1 MIRLCEPAILTPSCS
16 VILRPFALRS
26 GDPSLC
32 NLAALR
38 PCDHCPCNPATL
50 QPGDL
55 DNLHYCE
62 RGAPGNPRHCDLAT
76 LQLSRLATLTTSTT
90 ASLRPGDPAA
100 LQIGD
105 PETLR
110 PLLLSSLVPHTSAWC
125 WFTPREDR
133 CLEAEKLG
141 QRIELIGKDTLT
153 NDLEK
158 GKQMKVLCR
167 GPGRPRDPPGLSQ
180 QQYNTHPA
188 ERRKTISG
196 PFDVRTNGD
205 CEEITTETADAP
217 VDTNDQSQ
225 SKRRRTLAADPNI
238 SLPPSLNQITDGL
251 PWDSLDVN
259 VRRLTQSAGV
269 PYLQLSPVGL
279 DVLKGTA
286 TDLRMTER
294 IANAATYLLRKLV
307 KDTGAPITGLLYQE
321 EVKVNMVSFPADDS
335 HAIQLIHESRDAEH
349 WVAFERKEGR
359 LTLFDSALGTSLS
372 ADLKQ
377 TIRQLLVKP
386 TGKLDIFIPRVQ
398 QQTDGV
404 ACGFYAVA
412 NLVALVFNQNPAT
425 IRLAPS
431 RLRSS
436 LNSFMGAAYLQQ
448 FPRVA
453 GRSSNPGQ
461 STVVTI

>member
-158 GKQMKVLCR
+158 GVLVDHVIPLACR
-167 GPGRPRDPPGLSQ
+167 SSSTIPTQQNDERPFPVRLTS
-180 QQYNTHPA
+180 
-188 ERRKTISG
+188 ER
-196 PFDVRTNGD
+196 
-205 CEEITTETADAP
+205 TETA
-217 VDTNDQSQ
+217 
-225 SKRRRTLAADPNI
+225 KR
-238 SLPPSLNQITDGL
+238 
-251 PWDSLDVN
+251 
-259 VRRLTQSAGV
+259 
-269 PYLQLSPVGL
+269 
-279 DVLKGTA
+279 
-286 TDLRMTER
+286 
-294 IANAATYLLRKLV
+294 
-307 KDTGAPITGLLYQE
+307 
-321 EVKVNMVSFPADDS
+321 
-335 HAIQLIHESRDAEH
+335 
-349 WVAFERKEGR
+349 
-359 LTLFDSALGTSLS
+359 
-372 ADLKQ
+372 
-377 TIRQLLVKP
+377 
-386 TGKLDIFIPRVQ
+386 
-398 QQTDGV
+398 
-404 ACGFYAVA
+404 
-412 NLVALVFNQNPAT
+412 
-425 IRLAPS
+425 
-431 RLRSS
+431 
-436 LNSFMGAAYLQQ
+436 
-448 FPRVA
+448 
-453 GRSSNPGQ
+453 
-461 STVVTI
+461 